1 MLNLNITLSNFK
13 AEIIILSLATN
24 AEIKNG
30 VAYKK
35 KKKSVYFL
43 KILLKF
49 YEQVFCRTPTHDYFC
64 VYFISL

>member
-24 AEIKNG
+24 AEIKNV

-35 KKKSVYFL
+35 KKKSLYFL
-43 KILLKF
+43 KILLK
-49 YEQVFCRTPTHDYFC
+49 FCRTPTHDYFC